1 MFRLFNYNK
10 VCEIEKVENGWI
22 VRLRYPRLT
31 SVPST
36 ESQKQQL
43 KVMSRILA
51 LLSRISAQEQAKGI
65 DEELEPWKEESEE
78 DFEEMMKEI
87 DRIIETTFDKGKII
101 REKEEKIK
109 EEETYVFI
117 NLDEALNF
125 VRSFL
130 LE

>member
-22 VRLRYPRLT
+22 VRLRYPKLPP
-31 SVPST
+31 VPSN

-51 LLSRISAQEQAKGI
+51 LLSRISAQEQARGI

-87 DRIIETTFDKGKII
+87 DRIIEATFDKGKII
-101 REKEEKIK
+101 KEREERIK
-109 EEETYVFI
+109 DEETYVFT